1 MITTDL
7 LFTCYPDKRIP
18 ESDEGQNLQLLLPP
32 ANRSMCGYIDEKL
45 LLFTAFW
52 AVIVTKSFTLTD
64 CIMIRIRTGEER
76 TAKCSGG

>member
-32 ANRSMCGYIDEKL
+32 ASRSMCGYIDEKL

-52 AVIVTKSFTLTD
+52 AVIVTGFAIKKSPSLRKDRMF
-64 CIMIRIRTGEER
+64 RRR
-76 TAKCSGG
+76 FAA